1 MGDAIEH
8 LAAAFA
14 GVASGNGLQI
24 SQCLLAEAALVGL
37 GPVLQQPVE
46 RFRQVADLQG
56 GHGEWAGLQTYPTC
70 MRYACVLCKFGGTA

>member
-37 GPVLQQPVE
+37 GPVLQQPV
-46 RFRQVADLQG
+46 
-56 GHGEWAGLQTYPTC
+56 
-70 MRYACVLCKFGGTA
+70 

>member
-1 MGDAIEH
+1 MGGAIEH

-37 GPVLQQPVE
+37 GPVLQQPV
-46 RFRQVADLQG
+46 
-56 GHGEWAGLQTYPTC
+56 
-70 MRYACVLCKFGGTA
+70 